1 MFSKTCREIWQPI
14 VSSSQCCWQGTWQ
27 GTSSASSQQITS
39 DVPATTPAIKKPGRV
54 AVGERLAE
62 HNRQAPKVK
71 KEAAAAEPRAA
82 KDTPT
87 APDTTHSKPAPD
99 SDSSGYY
106 ILGIGSL
113 IVSALG
119 VYYQREAIL
128 NALGRNEPTEG
139 VKTIPQPRNEPAE
152 EVKTIP
158 PEKTPSRIR
167 HMK

>member
-1 MFSKTCREIWQPI
+1 M
-14 VSSSQCCWQGTWQ
+14 
-27 GTSSASSQQITS
+27 
-39 DVPATTPAIKKPGRV
+39 
-54 AVGERLAE
+54 
-62 HNRQAPKVK
+62 K

-158 PEKTPSRIR
+158 PEKTPFPNSAHEI
-167 HMK
+167 KTFKYICIYTLPGLTTTSL